1 MEIKYVKN
9 TSDNLLFME
18 SIEDKKKDISL
29 KS

>member
-9 TSDNLLFME
+9 TNDNLLFME

-29 KS
+29 KI